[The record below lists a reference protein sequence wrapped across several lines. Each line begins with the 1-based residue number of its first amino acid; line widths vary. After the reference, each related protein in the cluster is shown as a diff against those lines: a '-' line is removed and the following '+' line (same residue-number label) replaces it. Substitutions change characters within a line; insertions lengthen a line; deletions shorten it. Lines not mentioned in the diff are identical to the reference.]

1 MPNRLAS
8 EILISQFKRGIEEI
22 GIIPLVD
29 TFNDVTNPIAI
40 RVNCFRRINEI
51 YKLRDKVLK
60 SKLDLSNV
68 EERNKI
74 NDKLYAIIEDNEHTE
89 FTSEEKQ
96 LFDDLEKDPTI
107 KLNGGKRKRSIG
119 KRSIGKRSI
128 GKRSIGKRSMKR
140 RRSIGKRSMKR
151 SMKRRRSI
159 GKRSIKRGAYSPNGI
174 VATLTEMLHV
184 VKLHHWRTHD
194 YSVHKATDNLHEALS
209 EQVDSFVEKL
219 LGSKH
224 TRSNLTSL
232 RMRSYNTL
240 PALKQRVE
248 YYKRYLRGMPAS
260 LGTDLLNIR
269 DELLG
274 SLNQFSY
281 MLSLH

>member
-1 MPNRLAS
+1 MPNRLAA
-8 EILISQFKRGIEEI
+8 EILISNFKKAIEEI
-22 GIIPLVD
+22 GIMPLVEKLNDD
-29 TFNDVTNPIAI
+29 TKPIVT
-40 RVNCFRRINEI
+40 RVNCLRRINEI
-51 YKLRDKVLK
+51 RELSDKVLK

-74 NDKLYAIIEDNEHTE
+74 NDKLYAIINDNEHSE
-89 FTSEEKQ
+89 FTSKENQ
-96 LFDDLEKDPTI
+96 LFNDLKENPKLYLN
-107 KLNGGKRKRSIG
+107 LNGGKRRRSIG
-119 KRSIGKRSI
+119 KRRRSI

-140 RRSIGKRSMKR
+140 IIKRSMKR
-151 SMKRRRSI
+151 SI
-159 GKRSIKRGAYSPNGI
+159 GKRGTYSPNGI

-224 TRSNLTSL
+224 TRSSLTSL

>member
-1 MPNRLAS
+1 M
-8 EILISQFKRGIEEI
+8 
-22 GIIPLVD
+22 D
-29 TFNDVTNPIAI
+29 TIF
-40 RVNCFRRINEI
+40 E
-51 YKLRDKVLK
+51 
-60 SKLDLSNV
+60 
-68 EERNKI
+68 
-74 NDKLYAIIEDNEHTE
+74 
-89 FTSEEKQ
+89 
-96 LFDDLEKDPTI
+96 
-107 KLNGGKRKRSIG
+107 GGKRKRSM
-119 KRSIGKRSI
+119 KRN
-128 GKRSIGKRSMKR
+128 MKR
-140 RRSIGKRSMKR
+140 RVKRSSMKR
-151 SMKRRRSI
+151 ST
-159 GKRSIKRGAYSPNGI
+159 KRSGHHGEYSPNGI

-248 YYKRYLRGMPAS
+248 YYKRYLKGMPAS

>member
-1 MPNRLAS
+1 MRR
-8 EILISQFKRGIEEI
+8 SQTRRGTKKRG
-22 GIIPLVD
+22 
-29 TFNDVTNPIAI
+29 T
-40 RVNCFRRINEI
+40 
-51 YKLRDKVLK
+51 K
-60 SKLDLSNV
+60 S
-68 EERNKI
+68 
-74 NDKLYAIIEDNEHTE
+74 
-89 FTSEEKQ
+89 
-96 LFDDLEKDPTI
+96 
-107 KLNGGKRKRSIG
+107 
-119 KRSIGKRSI
+119 
-128 GKRSIGKRSMKR
+128 
-140 RRSIGKRSMKR
+140 
-151 SMKRRRSI
+151 
-159 GKRSIKRGAYSPNGI
+159 GAKTYSPNGI

-219 LGSKH
+219 LGSKN
-224 TRSNLTSL
+224 TRSNLTDL
-232 RMRSYNTL
+232 RMRAYNTL
-240 PALKQRVE
+240 PALKRRVE

>member
-1 MPNRLAS
+1 MTDA
-8 EILISQFKRGIEEI
+8 IKKQYTTALIAVLKDAKR
-22 GIIPLVD
+22 P
-29 TFNDVTNPIAI
+29 PIT
-40 RVNCFRRINEI
+40 RVNAFRKLNDI
-51 YKLRDKVLK
+51 YKV
-60 SKLDLSNV
+60 
-68 EERNKI
+68 I
-74 NDKLYAIIEDNEHTE
+74 DN
-89 FTSEEKQ
+89 
-96 LFDDLEKDPTI
+96 LEKYPLTNEQLHETLNTIFDKQAVSMDSFDPDEK
-107 KLNGGKRKRSIG
+107 KLLEKLIENPNFRMDGGGKRKRSM
-119 KRSIGKRSI
+119 KRII
-128 GKRSIGKRSMKR
+128 KRSMRKR
-140 RRSIGKRSMKR
+140 SVKRSMKR
-151 SMKRRRSI
+151 SQTKSGSRT
-159 GKRSIKRGAYSPNGI
+159 YSVNCI
-174 VATLTEMLHV
+174 VGTLTDLLHV

-224 TRSNLTSL
+224 TRSNLTDL

>member
-1 MPNRLAS
+1 MDSFDPD
-8 EILISQFKRGIEEI
+8 EK
-22 GIIPLVD
+22 
-29 TFNDVTNPIAI
+29 
-40 RVNCFRRINEI
+40 
-51 YKLRDKVLK
+51 KL
-60 SKLDLSNV
+60 
-68 EERNKI
+68 
-74 NDKLYAIIEDNEHTE
+74 
-89 FTSEEKQ
+89 
-96 LFDDLEKDPTI
+96 LEKLIENPNFRMDG
-107 KLNGGKRKRSIG
+107 GGKRKRS
-119 KRSIGKRSI
+119 
-128 GKRSIGKRSMKR
+128 MKR
-140 RRSIGKRSMKR
+140 RSIKRKRSVKRSMKR
-151 SMKRRRSI
+151 SQTKSGSRTYSI
-159 GKRSIKRGAYSPNGI
+159 NCI
-174 VATLTEMLHV
+174 VGTLTDMLHV

-224 TRSNLTSL
+224 TRSNLTDL